1 MRSERSEGLI
11 PAPRG
16 PASTHPHLFQGEPQ
30 EAGPACAEPASRRS
44 APRSGGGQAPAHA
57 VGLTRDYQSSVL
69 PTDSAEDPESER
81 SGGLTRQRTEK
92 SQCGGDTGIPGPAR
106 GIVVRGEAAW
116 HEGTPNRYESPLP
129 VAFAQRWPTAAT
141 RSWVGWHRGVEFGA
155 ESANLGELPCCQ
167 RNSMNPARGH
177 DQFRMQLWSGFYK
190 TTWASYGQVRGC
202 SHESFRHA
210 PRRTR
215 DAHLNRR
222 ARAGR
227 AEHSSRRRRSERRRV
242 LPLAA
247 SNGGARH
254 REPVAV
260 RRRGRSVCCGGP
272 GRQWDAACGVD
283 RTRSR
288 HRDRCNDNPPPER
301 G

>member
-1 MRSERSEGLI
+1 M
-11 PAPRG
+11 A
-16 PASTHPHLFQGEPQ
+16 
-30 EAGPACAEPASRRS
+30 
-44 APRSGGGQAPAHA
+44 
-57 VGLTRDYQSSVL
+57 
-69 PTDSAEDPESER
+69 
-81 SGGLTRQRTEK
+81 
-92 SQCGGDTGIPGPAR
+92 
-106 GIVVRGEAAW
+106 
-116 HEGTPNRYESPLP
+116 
-129 VAFAQRWPTAAT
+129 
-141 RSWVGWHRGVEFGA
+141 FGA

-227 AEHSSRRRRSERRRV
+227 AERSSRRRRSERRRV

-260 RRRGRSVCCGGP
+260 RRRGRSRTIRLPADRRRWQAASAEHAQGALAKRSGSTCAASGMLSRWEFAGDARSAVVQPLPRCGVMAILSGWMKT
-272 GRQWDAACGVD
+272 RQALCPRRDTGSGCSRIDAAGFGRVCSK
-283 RTRSR
+283 SR
-288 HRDRCNDNPPPER
+288 LPCPLTTPTPWHW
-301 G
+301 